1 VKQHQFQSFSIKT
14 VTAVSETV
22 QSEFRLFKGVCPMTE
37 LKSDGGGVVRIAD
50 EALAIIASAATREVE
65 GVSISSRTYAGDVAA
80 KAMRKSVGIVV
91 SVIDDVVNLSIPVT
105 IKMETKLHEVS
116 TEVQNRVKSAI
127 ETMTGLTV
135 GEVNIS
141 VGAVAVSGSKR

>member
-1 VKQHQFQSFSIKT
+1 
-14 VTAVSETV
+14 
-22 QSEFRLFKGVCPMTE
+22 MTE

-50 EALAIIASAATREVE
+50 EALAVIASAATQEIE

-91 SVIDDVVNLSIPVT
+91 SVIDDIVSLSLPITVQ
-105 IKMETKLHEVS
+105 METKLHEVS

-141 VGAVAVSGSKR
+141 VGAVAVNGSKR